1 MTRQITLTLPDEVLD
16 RAQGLAEVMGRPV
29 ETILADALALALP
42 DLPTTT
48 EPSIVN
54 LPDAEVLALTQARM
68 LATEDQRLSVLLAK
82 QQAGQLAAVERP
94 ELLALFQ
101 AYLHLWL
108 RQSEAL
114 AEAVRRGLRP
124 PLTA

>member
-29 ETILADALALALP
+29 ETVLADALALALP
-42 DLPTTT
+42 DLPTTG
-48 EPSIVN
+48 PSIVN